1 MSDDSKPNLENHT
14 PPTDPSTTAEPTQ
27 PAPPQA
33 TATPARPQV
42 APRRKAP
49 SRSDARPGHW
59 WYTFRSL
66 QNRSFLFLWLGV
78 LAYMGGMQMQMLV
91 RSYLVYDITGSATL
105 LGLVSAGSAVPMLGL
120 ALFGGAIAD
129 RVERKWLIQIGQGAG
144 GILALVI
151 GITIATDHIEWYHL
165 LMASVVQGVL
175 FAFLM
180 PARQALVPELVG
192 RDQLTNAL
200 ALNAAGMSGMTLIA
214 PAIAGGLYTLVGPD
228 NVYFIISGL
237 GFTAML
243 LTGLIPRTGSG
254 AAGTTGPMTKDILAG
269 LAYIRR
275 RPLVLTLLVMGLVT
289 TMLANPF
296 RLLLPVFVVDIYD
309 RGPESMGLLM
319 ALMGAGVLIGSL
331 FVASLGR
338 WRRGMLLIAGSFL
351 SGAALVL
358 LAVFPFYIA
367 AAGIMV
373 LLGLGDAGR
382 RTLNQSLIMEQVED
396 QYRGRVM
403 SVYLMNFG
411 LMPLGVV
418 PMGIVTQL
426 LGGQAAVGILG
437 GLLLAT
443 TTVIL
448 LTQRGL
454 RQLP

>member
-1 MSDDSKPNLENHT
+1 
-14 PPTDPSTTAEPTQ
+14 
-27 PAPPQA
+27 
-33 TATPARPQV
+33 
-42 APRRKAP
+42 
-49 SRSDARPGHW
+49 
-59 WYTFRSL
+59 
-66 QNRSFLFLWLGV
+66 
-78 LAYMGGMQMQMLV
+78 
-91 RSYLVYDITGSATL
+91 
-105 LGLVSAGSAVPMLGL
+105 
-120 ALFGGAIAD
+120 
-129 RVERKWLIQIGQGAG
+129 
-144 GILALVI
+144 
-151 GITIATDHIEWYHL
+151 
-165 LMASVVQGVL
+165 
-175 FAFLM
+175 
-180 PARQALVPELVG
+180 
-192 RDQLTNAL
+192 
-200 ALNAAGMSGMTLIA
+200 
-214 PAIAGGLYTLVGPD
+214 
-228 NVYFIISGL
+228 
-237 GFTAML
+237 
-243 LTGLIPRTGSG
+243 
-254 AAGTTGPMTKDILAG
+254 MTKDILAG